1 MVCNLNP
8 PCELTVKELLPLLRT
23 LIAKELAES
32 HGYTQTRIAK
42 RLGVT
47 QAAVSGYL
55 TQQLTDAEIEPF
67 SSKELREIAKNMASE
82 ITMKRFSNAD
92 MINNICEIC
101 LNLRRGGSICHAHK
115 ERIPELED
123 EKCNICMQLHMSL
136 TDLSD
141 MRRATLSDLTVA
153 VSMIEN
159 TPEFAELEPQVL
171 SNIVM
176 ALKNAK
182 GVADVAGIPGRLVKI
197 RGKVVSLMDPEF
209 GVSSHLAKLLLR
221 AMGVNPEVRSVINI
235 AYNDCVEDIIKRMGF
250 SCAIFERRPSQ
261 RGEEELFDF
270 VEDAFKERKG
280 WVDIVVDSGGVGIE
294 PNAYFFE
301 KNALRLADRIVR
313 VARLV
318 AAKKAQK

>member
-1 MVCNLNP
+1 MNP
-8 PCELTVKELLPLLRT
+8 PCELMVKELLPALRT
-23 LIAKELAES
+23 MVAKELAEN
-32 HGYTQTRIAK
+32 HGFTQTKIARK
-42 RLGVT
+42 LGVT

-55 TQQLTDAEIEPF
+55 TQEINEAQFSPF
-67 SSKELREIAKNMASE
+67 STKELREIAKGLASE
-82 ITMKRFSNAD
+82 ITMKRFSHVD

-115 ERIPELED
+115 VKIQELED

-159 TPEFAELEPQVL
+159 TPEFVELEPQVL

-182 GVADVAGIPGRLVKI
+182 GVTDVAGVPGRLVKI
-197 RGKVVSLMDPEF
+197 RGKVMSLMDPEF
-209 GVSSHLAKLLLR
+209 GVSNHLAKLLLR
-221 AMGVNPEVRSVINI
+221 VMAVNPEVRSVINT
-235 AYNDCVEDIIKRMGF
+235 AYNEDIAEVIKRMSF
-250 SCAIFERRPSQ
+250 HYAVFERAPSQ
-261 RGEEELFDF
+261 KGEEALFDF
-270 VEDAFKERKG
+270 AEEAFKENKG
-280 WVDIVVDSGGVGIE
+280 WLDVIIDTGGVGIE
-294 PNAYFFE
+294 PNAYFFDR
-301 KNALRLADRIVR
+301 NAVRLADKIVK

-318 AAKKAQK
+318 ANKRQLK

>member
-1 MVCNLNP
+1 MNP
-8 PCELTVKELLPLLRT
+8 PCELTVKELLPILRM
-23 LIAKELAES
+23 LVAKELAEN
-32 HGYTQTRIAK
+32 HGYTQTKIAK
-42 RLGVT
+42 KLGVT

-55 TQQLTDAEIEPF
+55 TQQLTDASIEPF
-67 SSKELREIAKNMASE
+67 SLKELREIAKNLASE

-92 MINNICEIC
+92 MISNICEIC

-115 ERIPELED
+115 LRIQELED
-123 EKCNICMQLHMSL
+123 EKCSICMQLHMSL

-159 TPEFAELEPQVL
+159 TPEFVELEPQVL
-171 SNIVM
+171 SNMVM

-197 RGKVVSLMDPEF
+197 RGKVMSLMDPEF

-221 AMGVNPEVRSVINI
+221 VMSVNPEARSVMNT
-235 AYNDCVEDIIKRMGF
+235 AYNEDVAEAINKMGF
-250 SCAIFERRPSQ
+250 NCAVFDRTPVQ
-261 RGEEELFDF
+261 KGEEELFEF
-270 VEDAFKERKG
+270 AEGAFKENRG
-280 WVDIVVDSGGVGIE
+280 WVDVIVDTGGVGIE

-318 AAKKAQK
+318 AARKAHR

>member
-1 MVCNLNP
+1 MNP
-8 PCELTVKELLPLLRT
+8 PCELTVKELLPILRT
-23 LIAKELAES
+23 LVAKELNEN
-32 HGYTQTRIAK
+32 HGYTQTKIAK
-42 RLGVT
+42 KLGVT

-55 TQQLTDAEIEPF
+55 TQQLTDAAIEPF
-67 SSKELREIAKNMASE
+67 SLRELREIAKNLASE

-115 ERIPELED
+115 MRIQELED
-123 EKCNICMQLHMSL
+123 EKCSICMQLHMSL

-159 TPEFAELEPQVL
+159 TPEFVELEPQVL
-171 SNIVM
+171 SNMVM

-197 RGKVVSLMDPEF
+197 RGKVMSLMDPEF

-221 AMGVNPEVRSVINI
+221 VMSVNPEVRSVMNT
-235 AYNDCVEDIIKRMGF
+235 AYNEDVAEVINKMGF
-250 SCAIFERRPSQ
+250 SCAVFERTPVQ
-261 RGEEELFDF
+261 KGEEELFEYA
-270 VEDAFKERKG
+270 EDAFKENRG
-280 WVDIVVDSGGVGIE
+280 WIDVIVDTGGVGIE

-318 AAKKAQK
+318 AARKAHK